1 MPDWAAALFR
11 AIGPR
16 PALGTAVT
24 MLAVTT
30 AVTLAAW
37 LLPSL
42 QTPGPALSASR
53 RTVFLSPGRTCLEEP
68 LSWQPAVSTGHCRG
82 LCIARSGCIAFSQTG
97 DGICS
102 LLAGCSATQSCS
114 GCTTGL
120 LPSISLPAQP
130 GPPRPAL
137 PRHHKA
143 GRALW
148 RGPAEPRLPPRYRP
162 PRPGCSWRVE
172 VGRACSVPRPDLIGL
187 VYTGS
192 LGECSAKCR
201 ARPGCEALTWRGQ
214 GGGGLERAGPCLLLP
229 SCRTTV
235 WCRGCRR

>member
-1 MPDWAAALFR
+1 
-11 AIGPR
+11 
-16 PALGTAVT
+16 
-24 MLAVTT
+24 MLAVTA

-37 LLPSL
+37 LLPI
-42 QTPGPALSASR
+42 TAPGPALSASR
-53 RTVFLSPGRTCLEEP
+53 RTVFLSPGRTCRDEP
-68 LSWQPAVSTGHCRG
+68 LSWQPAVSTAHCRS
-82 LCIARSGCIAFSQTG
+82 LCIARSGCIAFIQTA

-120 LPSISLPAQP
+120 LPSISLPAL
-130 GPPRPAL
+130 PAL

-148 RGPAEPRLPPRYRP
+148 RGPVEPRLPPSYRP
-162 PRPGCSWRVE
+162 PRPGCSRRVE
-172 VGRACSVPRPDLIGL
+172 VGRACSAPRPDLMGL

-192 LGECSAKCR
+192 LAQCSAECR
-201 ARPGCEALTWRGQ
+201 ARPGCEALTWHGQ
-214 GGGGLERAGPCLLLP
+214 GGGGLQRAGPCLLLP
-229 SCRTTV
+229 SCPTTV